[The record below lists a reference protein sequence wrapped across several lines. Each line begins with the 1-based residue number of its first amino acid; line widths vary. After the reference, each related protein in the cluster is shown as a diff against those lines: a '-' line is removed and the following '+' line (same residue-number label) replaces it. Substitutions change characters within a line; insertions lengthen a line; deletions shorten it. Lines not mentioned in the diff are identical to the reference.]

1 MRSLRAAAAVA
12 VLAASALVLSGCSL
26 LAPLFGGGGTT
37 VTTHTDEEVAAGLE
51 QFYKQDVTWKNC
63 GGGSD
68 CTTLKAPVDWA
79 APDGEQIEL
88 AISRHKASGTSMGSL
103 LINPGGPGGSG
114 FDFAQGFVPS
124 SGVYANYDIIGFDPR
139 GVGRSTPIVCFTD
152 DADRD
157 EMIYGTYDDPYGS
170 EGWQAELDV
179 RQKAW
184 VDACAENTGDLLAHI
199 DTVSVAHDMDM
210 MRAVLGDEKLN
221 YLGYSFGTY
230 IGTVYAELFPEKVGR
245 MVLDGA
251 VSPPFGTFTQL
262 ADQMAGFDSA
272 FRAYMAV
279 VPRLGRVPVRRP
291 AEPGARRGARARA
304 QRRRRGPGEQRR
316 PRARLG
322 DGRNRHRAGALQREQ
337 LVVHLADVR
346 GAAAGRRRDRRSC
359 SPTATTAGEGGTY
372 ADRSLDVYFAVTCA
386 EGDIGTD
393 DVDLIEG
400 LGIMDEKGPYVG
412 GILAL
417 DDYTLLESACSQ
429 WPHPRPDFP
438 TEFDAAGAPPILV
451 IGTTNDPA
459 TPYASAVELSET
471 LESGVLI
478 TYNGE
483 GHTVYGNG
491 VACID
496 DAVDDYFVNDVVPA
510 SGPEL
515 LSGLDA
521 AARYSTTE

>member
-26 LAPLFGGGGTT
+26 FGPILGGGGTT
-37 VTTHTDEEVAAGLE
+37 VTTHTDEEVPAALE

-88 AISRHKASGTSMGSL
+88 AVARHKAEGTSMGSL
-103 LINPGGPGGSG
+103 LVNPGGPGGSG
-114 FDFAQGFVPS
+114 FDYAQGFVPS

-139 GVGRSTPIVCFTD
+139 GVGRSTPIVCFTE

-170 EGWQAELDV
+170 EGWQAELAD
-179 RQKAW
+179 RQKEW
-184 VDACAENTGDLLAHI
+184 VDACAENTGELLAHI

-210 MRAVLGDEKLN
+210 MRAVLGDDKLN

-272 FRAYMAV
+272 FRAYMEWCLDSGSCPFDGPLSQA
-279 VPRLGRVPVRRP
+279 L
-291 AEPGARRGARARA
+291 AEAHALALSVDGDGM
-304 QRRRRGPGEQRR
+304 ES
-316 PRARLG
+316 G
-322 DGRNRHRAGALQREQ
+322 DGRVLDSATVGTGIALALYNEANWSYISAMFEGLMQGDAQ
-337 LVVHLADVR
+337 TAFLLADSYN
-346 GAAAGRRRDRRSC
+346 GRQ
-359 SPTATTAGEGGTY
+359 GGTY

-417 DDYTLLESACSQ
+417 DDYTLLEAACSQ
-429 WPHPRPDFP
+429 WPHPRPEFP

-478 TYNGE
+478 TYEGE

-496 DAVDDYFVNDVVPA
+496 DLVDEYFVDDVVPTA
-510 SGPEL
+510 DPKC
-515 LSGLDA
+515 
-521 AARYSTTE
+521 

>member
-1 MRSLRAAAAVA
+1 MRNLRLSAIVAAV
-12 VLAASALVLSGCSL
+12 AASALVLSGCTLLDSL
-26 LAPLFGGGGTT
+26 TGGGGST
-37 VTTHTDEEVAAGLE
+37 VTTHTDEQVDAGLE

-63 GGGSD
+63 GGGMD
-68 CTTLKAPVDWA
+68 CADLKAPVDWE
-79 APDGEQIEL
+79 APDGEQITL
-88 AISRHKASGTSMGSL
+88 ALSRHKASGTSMGSL

-114 FDFAQGFVPS
+114 YDFAQGFTGS
-124 SGVYANYDIIGFDPR
+124 TGVYDNFDIVGFDPR

-157 EMIYGTYDDPYGS
+157 EMIYGTYDDAYGS
-170 EGWQAELDV
+170 EGWEAELAD
-179 RQKAW
+179 RQQRW
-184 VDACAENTGDLLAHI
+184 VDACAENTGELLEHI

-210 MRAVLGDEKLN
+210 MRAVLGDDKLN

-251 VSPPFGTFTQL
+251 VEPPFGTFEQL

-272 FRAYMAV
+272 FKAYMQFCLDSGDCPFDGPLSSA
-279 VPRLGRVPVRRP
+279 L
-291 AEPGARRGARARA
+291 AEAHALTLSVDGKGL
-304 QRRRRGPGEQRR
+304 QSD
-316 PRARLG
+316 
-322 DGRNRHRAGALQREQ
+322 DGRTLDSATVGTGIALTLYNEGNWPFLTQVFQ
-337 LVVHLADVR
+337 GLAANDAN
-346 GAAAGRRRDRRSC
+346 AAFQAADYYNGR
-359 SPTATTAGEGGTY
+359 EGGSY

-386 EGDIGTD
+386 EGNIGTD
-393 DVDLIEG
+393 DVDLLEG

-417 DDYTLLESACSQ
+417 DDYVLLETACSQ
-429 WPHPRPDFP
+429 WPYERPDFP

-459 TPYASAVELSET
+459 TPYASSVKLADE

-496 DAVDDYFVNDVVPA
+496 DVVDDFFVKDVVP
-510 SGPEL
+510 SSDP
-515 LSGLDA
+515 DC
-521 AARYSTTE
+521 

>member
-1 MRSLRAAAAVA
+1 MRTSRRAAAVA
-12 VLAASALVLSGCSL
+12 VLAASAMVLSGCTL
-26 LAPLFGGGGTT
+26 LAPLLNGGEVT
-37 VTTHTDEEVAAGLE
+37 VTTHTDESVAPELE
-51 QFYKQDVTWKNC
+51 QYYKQDVTWKNC
-63 GGGSD
+63 GSGSD
-68 CTTLKAPVDWA
+68 CTTLKAPVDWDD
-79 APDGEQIEL
+79 PSGEQIEL
-88 AISRHKASGTSMGSL
+88 AISRHKASAQSMGSL

-114 FDFAQGFVPS
+114 FDFAQGFFPS
-124 SGVYANYDIIGFDPR
+124 QGVYDNYDIIGFDPR
-139 GVGRSTPIVCFTD
+139 GVGRSTPIVCFED

-170 EGWQAELDV
+170 EGWKAELDV

-184 VDACAENTGDLLAHI
+184 VDACEENTGELLAHI

-210 MRAVLGDEKLN
+210 IRAVLGDETIN
-221 YLGYSFGTY
+221 SLGYSFGTY

-272 FRAYMAV
+272 FRAYMQWCLDSGDCPFDGPLNQA
-279 VPRLGRVPVRRP
+279 L
-291 AEPGARRGARARA
+291 AEAHALALSVDGQG
-304 QRRRRGPGEQRR
+304 
-316 PRARLG
+316 LTSS
-322 DGRNRHRAGALQREQ
+322 DGRELDSATVGTGIALALYNQGNWSYISLMFQGLQDSDAEIAF
-337 LVVHLADVR
+337 LLADSYN
-346 GAAAGRRRDRRSC
+346 GR
-359 SPTATTAGEGGTY
+359 EGGGY

-393 DVDLIEG
+393 DVDVTEG
-400 LGIMDEKGPYVG
+400 LGIMDQKGPYVG

-429 WPHPRPDFP
+429 WPYPRPEFP

-459 TPYASAVELSET
+459 TPYASAVGLSET

-496 DAVDDYFVNDVVPA
+496 DTVDDYFVKDVVPSA
-510 SGPEL
+510 DPNC
-515 LSGLDA
+515 
-521 AARYSTTE
+521 